1 MSLGWE
7 KLEISQAELDEIFEL
22 NIFATWAISL
32 SYVFLLKQSKYVQ
45 SLLFTESSFLF
56 IGIVLLFPIN
66 LLTFRKLGL
75 LNTNASSL
83 FLILISTGICSTL
96 VLIVLNYYLWQ
107 KTKKLKV
114 LAKIFGKVAQYN
126 DLISN
131 LEILASLNSITNDN
145 SLSNSPIH
153 SQALAESSQDIS
165 ELKTVLNLTKKSL
178 LKSLE
183 LESFIYRHQK
193 IKGKNKLSVPGDRY
207 QLLANLEH
215 NLLNLSVSEIDSTQE
230 YQQLLQDAV
239 AIGLSVHQEMRKI
252 ETIRRSLG

>member
-7 KLEISQAELDEIFEL
+7 KLKISQVELDKIFEL
-22 NIFATWAISL
+22 NIFAIWAIAL
-32 SYVFLLKQSKYVQ
+32 SNVFLLRQRKYCQ
-45 SLLFTESSFLF
+45 SLLLTESSFWF
-56 IGIVLLFPIN
+56 IGVILLFPIN

-83 FLILISTGICSTL
+83 FLILISTCICSIL

-107 KTKKLKV
+107 KAKKLKV
-114 LAKIFGKVAQYN
+114 IAKIFAKVAQYN
-126 DLISN
+126 DLICN

-145 SLSNSPIH
+145 SLSNSPTH
-153 SQALAESSQDIS
+153 SPDLAENSQDIS
-165 ELKTVLNLTKKSL
+165 ELKTILNLTKKSL

-183 LESFIYRHQK
+183 LESFIYRYQK
-193 IKGKNKLSVPGDRY
+193 IKPNETLSLPGDRY

-215 NLLNLSVSEIDSTQE
+215 NLLNFSISETDSNQE

-252 ETIRRSLG
+252 ETLRRSLS